1 MRHLNLSVLACL
13 IGSVPLAVQA
23 QDATM
28 TNLANAGHTI
38 QDQLTASAILS
49 AGAGYYASVGGVI
62 AEGTM
67 TQAQL
72 NQAMVDAYNSALN
85 TVLTTEY
92 YNASMM
98 LEDQFEVTRAQLNTA
113 IDDLTAAASVLAVAG
128 VVADMAADAVTV
140 EDNLQVQAAVSVMD
154 ASLTAGD
161 VSAYNNALSN
171 VENLAQSAA
180 GFLAASQNASVTGAI
195 DSYAANNNLSMA
207 SYSAVTFNVNQNNT
221 DFLTVMFMDNTYGIG
236 FSGSMSG
243 DIVDAASVWGAGATI
258 YGGS

>member
-1 MRHLNLSVLACL
+1 
-13 IGSVPLAVQA
+13 
-23 QDATM
+23 M
-28 TNLANAGHTI
+28 TNLANAGYTI
-38 QDQLTASAILS
+38 QSQLEASTILA
-49 AGAGYYASVGGVI
+49 AGAGYYASVGSI
-62 AEGTM
+62 IEDGTM

-72 NQAMVDAYNSALN
+72 DQAMVDAYNSALN

-92 YNASMM
+92 YNASML
-98 LEDQFEVTRAQLNTA
+98 LEDQFDVTMAQLDTA
-113 IDDLTAAASVLAVAG
+113 INDLTAAASVLAVAG
-128 VVADMAADAVTV
+128 VVADMAASAETA

-161 VSAYNNALSN
+161 VANYNNALSN
-171 VENLAQSAA
+171 VETLAQSAA

-207 SYSAVTFNVNQNNT
+207 SYSSVTFNVNQNNT

-236 FSGSMSG
+236 FSGAMAA
-243 DIVDAASVWGAGATI
+243 DFIDAASVWGAGVNI

>member
-1 MRHLNLSVLACL
+1 MRHLSLSVLACL
-13 IGSVPLAVQA
+13 IVSAAQA
-23 QDATM
+23 QDQTM
-28 TNLANAGHTI
+28 TNLANAGRTI
-38 QDQLTASAILS
+38 QDQLSASAILS
-49 AGAGYYASVGGVI
+49 AGAGYYASVGGI
-62 AEGTM
+62 IEDGTM

-72 NQAMVDAYNSALN
+72 DQAMVDAYNSALN

-92 YNASMM
+92 YNASML
-98 LEDQFEVTRAQLNTA
+98 LEDQYDVTMARLSTA

-128 VVADMAADAVTV
+128 VVADMAAEAVTT

-161 VSAYNNALSN
+161 VSNYNNALSN

-180 GFLAASQNASVTGAI
+180 GFLAASQNSSVTGAI
-195 DSYAANNNLSMA
+195 DSYAANNNISMA

-236 FSGSMSG
+236 FSGAMVG
-243 DIVDAASVWGAGATI
+243 DFKTANDVWGAGMNI